1 MTSVIY
7 VVLLALLMCWLAL
20 NVVKA
25 RRKNKIPYADGG
37 VTELQIARSAH
48 SNAAEYIPI
57 AMLLLLILE
66 YNGAPLWMVHIVGVT
81 FVVGRLMHSHSIL
94 KENLNLRVK
103 AMQITIFSIMILS
116 VLNIIYLP
124 LSKIISF

>member
-20 NVVKA
+20 NVVNA
-25 RRKNKIPYADGG
+25 RRKNKVPYADGG

-57 AMLLLLILE
+57 TMLLLLILE
-66 YNGAPLWMVHIVGVT
+66 YNGAPLWLVHCVGVA
-81 FVVGRLMHSHSIL
+81 FVVGRLMHCRAIL
-94 KENLNLRVK
+94 VENLSLRVI
-103 AMQITIFSIMILS
+103 AMQITIFSIITLS
-116 VLNIIYLP
+116 VLNVIYLP
-124 LSKIISF
+124 FSKMFSF